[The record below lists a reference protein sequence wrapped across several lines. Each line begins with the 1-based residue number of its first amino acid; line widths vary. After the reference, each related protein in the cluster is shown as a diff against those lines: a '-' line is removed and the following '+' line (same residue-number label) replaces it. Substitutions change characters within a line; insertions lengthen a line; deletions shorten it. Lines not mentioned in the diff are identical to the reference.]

1 MPSVCGIA
9 AIVGRGW
16 TEPQLDA
23 MVRAQHHRGPDASGR
38 HVSNSGVAGLG
49 HNRLSIIDLSSAGN
63 QPMSTPDRRLWMVY
77 NGEVYNYLELRDALD
92 YPYRS
97 RTDTEVILA
106 AYEKWGADCLHRLVG
121 MFSFV
126 IWDEHE
132 QTLFGARDRF
142 GVKPLYYSALG
153 PSALAIASEIKA
165 LHAAGVPA
173 VEDEETW
180 ATYLTRGQ
188 HDHFERTFWRGV
200 QSLPPGHAFRWQSG
214 DLKVWRWY
222 DLAEAV
228 GEAFDE
234 RPIES
239 TSAEYLDLLRESVR
253 LRFRADVPVG
263 INLSGGL
270 DSSILLSLVRDLQGP
285 DSQVKAFTFVTGDPQ
300 YDETPWVEQ
309 MLDRT
314 RHPLTVCELSAGDVP
329 ALAEAVQRFE
339 DEPFGGVPTLAYGRL
354 FERARQEGVI
364 VLLDGQGMDEQW
376 AGYDYYR
383 ARSSQVGRMQL
394 QGAAD
399 APVRPACLT
408 PEFMALA
415 SPYVPAEPFGDALR
429 NLQYRDACL
438 TKIPWALRFN
448 DRVSMRASTEL
459 REPFLDH
466 RLFEL
471 ALRQPADRKIAGD
484 TGKWLLRNMVATHL
498 PGRVVEA
505 PKRPLQ
511 TPQREWLRGPLR
523 GWATELIE
531 EAVSGPAGSW
541 FRPQAVK
548 TEWTRFCEGQS
559 DNSFYVWQWI
569 SLALMRRVRVA
580 ATQAWPSAPVLVR
593 TAYES
598 PDI

>member
-1 MPSVCGIA
+1 
-9 AIVGRGW
+9 
-16 TEPQLDA
+16 
-23 MVRAQHHRGPDASGR
+23 
-38 HVSNSGVAGLG
+38 
-49 HNRLSIIDLSSAGN
+49 
-63 QPMSTPDRRLWMVY
+63 MVY

-142 GVKPLYYSALG
+142 GVKPLYYSSLG

-285 DSQVKAFTFVTGDPQ
+285 DSQVKAFTFVTGDPR

-354 FERARQEGVI
+354 FERARQG
-364 VLLDGQGMDEQW
+364 GRHRSARRPRHG
-376 AGYDYYR
+376 R
-383 ARSSQVGRMQL
+383 AVGRL
-394 QGAAD
+394 RLLPGSDLAGRAD
-399 APVRPACLT
+399 AVAGGGRRAGSAGVPDPGVHGLGLTVRACG
-408 PEFMALA
+408 A
-415 SPYVPAEPFGDALR
+415 VWRRPAEPSIQRRLPD
-429 NLQYRDACL
+429 QD
-438 TKIPWALRFN
+438 PWALRFN

-471 ALRQPADRKIAGD
+471 AVRQPADRKIVGD